1 MKRAIAILA
10 FVLVIP
16 LASVTVA
23 TWVPLPP
30 EATAL
35 TFHSLLADQGPAP
48 TLLPG
53 ATATY
58 TVRFR
63 NIGVSP
69 WQRGG
74 RTQVN
79 LGVRGDSLKFAELGM
94 NVGWLSA
101 NRVATT
107 AEELVPP
114 GGIGTFTFTVR
125 APATPGIYQIPL
137 RPVAD
142 GITWLEDDGVMSLIT
157 VSTDKLTPRVPAAP
171 AAPAETSVKLGPSV
185 ASLTLSATVEQ
196 ATLAIGGTQKINASF
211 ASASATSGLFLG
223 IEVFGPGG
231 TVIAYQKWFQNESFA
246 AGEQRTYSVSWQIP
260 RGVATGGY
268 TVATIAYSAGWRNS
282 RGSEPT
288 AATFNVTP
296 ADGSAGGPP
305 VPPATV
311 SPTPAPGTP
320 APTSSPALTSPPAPS
335 GTAPGTAAPTPTVP
349 PTSSASAVP
358 TPTIAP
364 TGSPSATA

>member
-1 MKRAIAILA
+1 MKRAIAIVA

-107 AEELVPP
+107 VEELVPP

-142 GITWLEDDGVMSLIT
+142 GITWLEDG
-157 VSTDKLTPRVPAAP
+157 A
-171 AAPAETSVKLGPSV
+171 
-185 ASLTLSATVEQ
+185 TLSVTSD
-196 ATLAIGGTQKINASF
+196 LGF
-211 ASASATSGLFLG
+211 HSAVVDQSSH
-223 IEVFGPGG
+223 P
-231 TVIAYQKWFQNESFA
+231 
-246 AGEQRTYSVSWQIP
+246 P
-260 RGVATGGY
+260 R
-268 TVATIAYSAGWRNS
+268 R
-282 RGSEPT
+282 
-288 AATFNVTP
+288 
-296 ADGSAGGPP
+296 PP
-305 VPPATV
+305 PKRRP
-311 SPTPAPGTP
+311 
-320 APTSSPALTSPPAPS
+320 
-335 GTAPGTAAPTPTVP
+335 
-349 PTSSASAVP
+349 SSARPWPRSRLARRSNRRLSRSAVRRRSTRASRP
-358 TPTIAP
+358 RPRRA
-364 TGSPSATA
+364 GSFWASRCSGRAEPSSRTRNGSRTSRSPLASSGP